1 MNLKNRKILGDHNI
15 EFNEEGLMDLLYNDK
30 EVSGVL
36 NNCPQSLEL
45 YKKYLNNFNIDKKI
59 EEFKNKSI
67 EERKNTWFIP
77 EKYKTMN
84 VEEYILN
91 LCKTQEEIDRVK
103 MELQEYKSH
112 NMFDLLRLC
121 IFLSEFIK
129 TNDDV
134 IIGIGRGSSVS
145 SYILYLLEI
154 HLVDSLKYNLDIKE
168 FLK

>member
-1 MNLKNRKILGDHNI
+1 
-15 EFNEEGLMDLLYNDK
+15 MDLLYNDK

-36 NNCPQSLEL
+36 NNCPQSIEL
-45 YKKYLNNFNIDKKI
+45 YKKYLNDFNIDSKI

-77 EKYKTMN
+77 EKYKTIN

-103 MELQEYKSH
+103 MELEEYKSH
-112 NMFDLLRLC
+112 NMFNLLRLC

-129 TNDDV
+129 ANDDI

>member
-1 MNLKNRKILGDHNI
+1 
-15 EFNEEGLMDLLYNDK
+15 MDLLYNDK

-45 YKKYLNNFNIDKKI
+45 YKKYLNNFNIDIKI

-77 EKYKTMN
+77 EKYKAIN

-103 MELQEYKSH
+103 MELEEYKSH

-129 TNDDV
+129 AHDDI